1 MSAGMPGRASGC
13 KNWVCVA
20 NEGAHGR
27 GKRGERLET
36 IIWVLPVFGRF
47 RRLQIGCSL
56 SDTPSSPAATAHE
69 PLSAH
74 ELQAKWQSYWAQ
86 NDTFAAG
93 GEDDPRPRKYV
104 LAMFPYPSGDLHM
117 GHAENYLYSD
127 IVARYWRH
135 RGHNVLNPIGWDS
148 FGLPAENAAIR
159 RGADPREWTYENIAQ
174 QKAGFL
180 SYGVSFDWNR
190 VLHTSDPE
198 YYHWNQWLFL
208 ALYERGLAY
217 RKESPVNWCPND
229 QTVLANEQ
237 VVEGRCERCGADVVK
252 KKLTQWYF
260 KITEYADRLLD
271 DLDSLEGRWPHKVL
285 QMQRNWIGRSTGADI
300 DFVIEGRDEPVT
312 VFSTR
317 PDTLA
322 GATFFVVA
330 PDADLAAE
338 LAEGSSPEVQQAFQE
353 YLVTVQKQ
361 TEIER
366 QETDRPKTGVF
377 LDRYAINPLNGE
389 RLPIWAADY
398 VLADYGHGA
407 VMGVPA
413 HDQRDLDFARTFDLP
428 VRVVVDTT
436 GEDGA
441 NAGESLAEIDPAVT
455 GVALAGDGI
464 MVNSGD
470 LDGLGKDDAVARAT
484 AKLEAEGTGR
494 PAKNYRLRDWL
505 ISRQR
510 FWGTPIPMLHTQ
522 DGRIVPV
529 PEDQLPVRLP
539 SVEGLDLSPKGTSP
553 LGAAESWVQTVD
565 RATGEPALRDA
576 DTMDTFVDSSWYFL
590 RFMSPNSDTQAF
602 DPAEAER
609 WAPVDF
615 YIGGVEHAI
624 LHLLYA
630 RFITK
635 VLFDM
640 GLVNFEEPFSS
651 LINQG
656 MVILDGAKM
665 SKSKGNIVLFNEELE
680 KYGADALRVALA
692 FAGPVEDDKDW
703 ADVSTTGA
711 QKFLARALR
720 LASDVTSAVG
730 TPADGGDAALR
741 HETHRLLS
749 DAPALVEQTKF
760 NVVVARLMELVNHA
774 RKAIDAGAGAADPA
788 VREAVETV
796 AMVLDLVAPHTAEEM
811 WEILGHEPSV
821 GLVEWPEAD
830 ASLAAD
836 STVTTAV
843 QVNGKVRATI
853 EVAADISDAD
863 LEAAARADERIQ
875 RALEGKE
882 IARVIVRA
890 PKVVNF
896 AVKG

>member
-1 MSAGMPGRASGC
+1 MSE
-13 KNWVCVA
+13 N
-20 NEGAHGR
+20 
-27 GKRGERLET
+27 
-36 IIWVLPVFGRF
+36 
-47 RRLQIGCSL
+47 L
-56 SDTPSSPAATAHE
+56 SATAL
-69 PLSAH
+69 PSDDARSFSA
-74 ELQAKWQSYWAQ
+74 LQAKWQRYWAD
-86 NDTFAAG
+86 NNTFEADADDT
-93 GEDDPRPRKYV
+93 ERPHKYV

-135 RGHNVLNPIGWDS
+135 RGYNVLHPIGWDS

-159 RGADPREWTYENIAQ
+159 RGADPREWTYENIDQ
-174 QKAGFL
+174 QKAGFR
-180 SYGVSFDWNR
+180 SYGVSFDWSR

-198 YYHWNQWLFL
+198 YYRWNQWLFL
-208 ALYERGLAY
+208 KLYERGLAY

-237 VVEGRCERCGADVVK
+237 VVDGRCERCGAEVVK

-260 KITEYADRLLD
+260 RITEYADRLLD
-271 DLDSLEGRWPHKVL
+271 DLDQLEGHWPQKVL

-300 DFVIEGRDEPVT
+300 DFAIEGREGVVT

-330 PDADLAAE
+330 PDSDIAAE
-338 LAEGSSPEVQQAFQE
+338 LAAGSTPEVQAEFAA
-353 YLVTVQKQ
+353 YLTKVQKQ

-366 QETDRPKTGVF
+366 QSTDRPKTGVF
-377 LDRYAINPLNGE
+377 LDRYAVNPLNGE

-407 VMGVPA
+407 VMAVPA
-413 HDQRDLDFARTFDLP
+413 HDQRDLDFARAFDLP
-428 VRVVVDTT
+428 VRLVVDTT
-436 GEDGA
+436 VTGGSNEGEDIA
-441 NAGESLAEIDPAVT
+441 ALHPEHT
-455 GVALAGDGI
+455 GQALTGDGI
-464 MVNSGD
+464 MVNSAE
-470 LDGLGKDDAVARAT
+470 LDGLGRAEAIAQAT
-484 AKLEAEGTGR
+484 ATLQERGTGR
-494 PAKNYRLRDWL
+494 QAKNYRLRDWL

-510 FWGTPIPMLHTQ
+510 FWGTPIPMVHTAEG
-522 DGRIVPV
+522 DVVPV
-529 PEDQLPVRLP
+529 ADSELPVTLP
-539 SVEGLDLSPKGTSP
+539 SIDGLDLTPKGTSP
-553 LGAAESWVQTVD
+553 LGAAESWVTTTD
-565 RATGEPALRDA
+565 PTTGAPARRDP

-590 RFMSPNSDTQAF
+590 RFLSSTSDTVAF
-602 DPAEAER
+602 DPEAAAQ

-635 VLFDM
+635 VFHDM
-640 GLVNFEEPFSS
+640 GLVSFNEPFSS

-665 SKSKGNIVLFNEELE
+665 SKSKGNLVLFHEELE
-680 KYGADALRVALA
+680 RFGADALRVALA

-720 LASDVTSAVG
+720 VATEVTSPVG
-730 TPADGGDAALR
+730 TPADGGFAALR
-741 HETHRLLS
+741 HDTHRLLAE
-749 DAPALVEQTKF
+749 APELVEQTKF
-760 NVVVARLMELVNHA
+760 NVLVARLMELVNHT
-774 RKAIDAGAGAADPA
+774 RKAIDGEAGPGDPA
-788 VREAVETV
+788 VREAVEVLT
-796 AMVLDLVAPHTAEEM
+796 MMLDLVAPHTAEEM

-821 GLVEWPEAD
+821 GLVEWPAAD
-830 ASLAAD
+830 QTLAAD
-836 STVTTAV
+836 TTVTTAI

-853 EVAADISDAD
+853 DVPAGISESE
-863 LEAAARADERIQ
+863 LESRARADERIQ
-875 RALEGKE
+875 KALDGKE
-882 IARVIVRA
+882 IVRVIVRA
-890 PKVVNF
+890 PKIVNF